1 MLQKL
6 TTRNPAP
13 PADPSL
19 LYTFAVPGWKENLD
33 AAVSEKIKALA
44 GDYDHCLRRIRSS
57 RQPHQNSKRITDIER
72 ILFARGQEDLCD
84 IDSLY
89 AAFFSMT
96 YEEADALY
104 QVLETEKWQFLPP
117 DAREAFL
124 QRYLPGSEFVKHY
137 DLLCD
142 FRNGGYRI
150 LGHLVG
156 DCLAA
161 FKEKARK
168 ELHDPQDSPAMT
180 AMLNA
185 YKNKAS
191 GADFETVVALE
202 CREQLEKMMEP
213 GQAVKYAVALNLQD
227 FLWDVLYDVIL
238 PHVRK
243 QEVKGNA

>member
-1 MLQKL
+1 MDV
-6 TTRNPAP
+6 R
-13 PADPSL
+13 
-19 LYTFAVPGWKENLD
+19 VG
-33 AAVSEKIKALA
+33 
-44 GDYDHCLRRIRSS
+44 
-57 RQPHQNSKRITDIER
+57 
-72 ILFARGQEDLCD
+72 
-84 IDSLY
+84 
-89 AAFFSMT
+89 
-96 YEEADALY
+96 
-104 QVLETEKWQFLPP
+104 
-117 DAREAFL
+117 L
-124 QRYLPGSEFVKHY
+124 QRYLPGSEFVKHF

-238 PHVRK
+238 PYVRK
-243 QEVKGNA
+243 QEVTGNA

>member
-1 MLQKL
+1 M
-6 TTRNPAP
+6 
-13 PADPSL
+13 
-19 LYTFAVPGWKENLD
+19 D
-33 AAVSEKIKALA
+33 A
-44 GDYDHCLRRIRSS
+44 
-57 RQPHQNSKRITDIER
+57 
-72 ILFARGQEDLCD
+72 
-84 IDSLY
+84 
-89 AAFFSMT
+89 
-96 YEEADALY
+96 
-104 QVLETEKWQFLPP
+104 EKWQFLPP
-117 DAREAFL
+117 EARETFL

-142 FRNGGYRI
+142 FQNGGYRI

-156 DCLAA
+156 DCIASY
-161 FKEKARK
+161 KEKARK
-168 ELHDPQDSPAMT
+168 ELQDPKDSPAMT

-191 GADFETVVALE
+191 GADFETVVVQE

-243 QEVKGNA
+243 QEVTGNA